1 MAELLIFAAASLAAV
16 WAKGRLDQAATTLA
30 VLLAWAGV
38 NRHDWIGWHWS
49 WPQAQLYGMLAVV
62 LLLAIGWVFRD
73 DLEFRGGKG
82 ALDYIS
88 LVGWGTIQQT
98 VLLGWLAQEN
108 PVFAVAIFA
117 VVHLPNPTLFVVT
130 LVGGAASVAIATQ
143 FGVPAI
149 LPAGM
154 LHAGLSWFLRDW
166 LGVNMGVGRSYRNF
180 QSKEA

>member
-1 MAELLIFAAASLAAV
+1 MTELLIFAAAALAAV

-38 NRHDWIGWHWS
+38 NRYDWIGWAWD
-49 WPQAQLYGMLAVV
+49 WQQAGVYGLLAVV

-73 DLEFRGGKG
+73 DLEFRGGKS

-88 LVGWGTIQQT
+88 LVVWGVIQQA

-108 PVFAVAIFA
+108 PVLAVAIFA
-117 VVHLPNPTLFVVT
+117 AVHLPNLTLFVVT
-130 LVGGAASVAIATQ
+130 GIGGAASVAIAAQ

-149 LPAGM
+149 LPAGL
-154 LHAGLSWFLRDW
+154 LHAGLSFYLRDW
-166 LGVNMGVGRSYRNF
+166 LGIEMGVGRSYPLKRL
-180 QSKEA
+180 SIY